1 MRLVKTFASAAL
13 AVLAAMAFVGATSA
27 SASTTTQLCGIHNSL
42 TCGDGNGS
50 AQVHLVLAAGTVL
63 QLLATI
69 NVLCLG
75 ELWELDTLGL
85 GNPQSVH
92 TLTHTV
98 SGCGTGPSHDNCTV
112 TVQEQSLFNVLKTG
126 LDEGVA
132 TSTNGRLR
140 LQCANLGLD
149 CVYDLE
155 GLEASVGNG
164 HWTFEE
170 TPTNELGG
178 KFFCPDEGFVHAL
191 LETLGD
197 VYVLQ

>member
-1 MRLVKTFASAAL
+1 MRLIKMFGLAAL
-13 AVLAAMAFVGATSA
+13 AAVAAMAVVGATSA
-27 SASTTTQLCGIHNSL
+27 SASTTTQLCGVHTSL

-50 AQVHLVLAAGTVL
+50 AQVHLVTAAGTVL
-63 QLLATI
+63 KLLATI
-69 NVLCLG
+69 SVLCLG
-75 ELWELDTLGL
+75 ELWQLDTLGL

-92 TLTHTV
+92 SLTKTV
-98 SGCGTGPSHDNCTV
+98 TGCGTGSSHNNCTV
-112 TVQEQSLFNVLKTG
+112 TVQEQPLFDVLKTG

-155 GLEASVGNG
+155 GLELAVGGG
-164 HWTFEE
+164 HWTFDE

-178 KFFCPDEGFVHAL
+178 KFFCPDEGLLDAL
-191 LETLGD
+191 FETLGN
-197 VYVLQ
+197 VFVLQ